1 MVQVKEFLSQ
11 LADMAV
17 QVVLIPALL
26 AIGSTLLVIIKSY
39 VQRIGQ
45 SLVAKYEMES
55 LKSLTNVSM
64 NLTAEID
71 KAVDSAVASMMVT
84 VNRLKEE
91 NNGELSEE
99 DAVYVKGMARELVD
113 QSLPDSLTTDG
124 EILNKAIG
132 GTEALNTLIAGLIEK
147 HVVEQKVKQKMLK

>member
-1 MVQVKEFLSQ
+1 MREFLHQ
-11 LADMAV
+11 MADMAV
-17 QVVLIPALL
+17 QVILIPAML

-39 VQRIGQ
+39 VQKIGQ

-64 NLTAEID
+64 NLATEID
-71 KAVDSAVASMMVT
+71 KAVDAAVASMMVT

-99 DAVYVKGMARELVD
+99 DAVYVKGMAKELVD
-113 QSLPDSLTTDG
+113 QSLPSSLTEDG

-147 HVVEQKVKQKMLK
+147 HVVEQKVKAQMLK

>member
-1 MVQVKEFLSQ
+1 MREFLHQ
-11 LADMAV
+11 MADMAV
-17 QVVLIPALL
+17 QVILIPAML

-39 VQRIGQ
+39 VQKIGQ

-64 NLTAEID
+64 NLAAEID
-71 KAVDSAVASMMVT
+71 KAVDAAVASMMVT

-99 DAVYVKGMARELVD
+99 DAVYVKGMAKELVD
-113 QSLPDSLTTDG
+113 QSLPNSLTEDG

-147 HVVEQKVKQKMLK
+147 HVVEQKVKAQMLK

>member
-1 MVQVKEFLSQ
+1 MKEFLHQ
-11 LADMAV
+11 MADMAV
-17 QVVLIPALL
+17 QVILIPAML

-39 VQRIGQ
+39 VQKIGQ

-64 NLTAEID
+64 NLAAEID
-71 KAVDSAVASMMVT
+71 KAVDAAVASMMVT

-99 DAVYVKGMARELVD
+99 DAVYVKGMAKELVD
-113 QSLPDSLTTDG
+113 QSLPSSLTEDG

-147 HVVEQKVKQKMLK
+147 HVVEQKVKAQMLK

>member
-1 MVQVKEFLSQ
+1 MKEFLSQ

-17 QVVLIPALL
+17 QVILIPALL